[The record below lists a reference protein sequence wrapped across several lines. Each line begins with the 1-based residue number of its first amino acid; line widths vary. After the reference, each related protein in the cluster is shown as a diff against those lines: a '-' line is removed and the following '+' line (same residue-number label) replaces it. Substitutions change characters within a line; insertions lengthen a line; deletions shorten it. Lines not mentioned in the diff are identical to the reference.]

1 MRTVAA
7 LASAV
12 ALVSIAVLGFGNAS
26 PRSVPTSA
34 REVTGRPSSAV
45 LDLDGAS
52 ARRLSRSRYQETDR
66 SLAAIRGAFVASL
79 GDFRT
84 KINRNIRLTFR
95 FAPGHI
101 EVDRGDR
108 VTFVNAA
115 RLQESHTMTIARKS
129 ELPTNIEEI
138 FGCGASG
145 SACAPAGR
153 HNGGNLKLEDDND
166 GERGLDGVGDS
177 LFQSRNR
184 SISRRVTASSG
195 TRLHYVCAIH
205 PWMQGHIKVN

>member
-1 MRTVAA
+1 MRRVAA

-12 ALVSIAVLGFGNAS
+12 ALVSIGVVALGNAS
-26 PRSVPTSA
+26 PRSALTSA
-34 REVTGRPSSAV
+34 REVTDMPSSSV
-45 LDLDGAS
+45 LDLDGAL
-52 ARRLSRSRYQETDR
+52 ARRLSRSRYQETER
-66 SLAAIRGAFVASL
+66 SLAAIEGAFVASL

-95 FAPGHI
+95 FTPAHI
-101 EVDRGDR
+101 EVNSGDR

-115 RLQESHTMTIARKS
+115 RLQEGHTITIARKS
-129 ELPTNIEEI
+129 ELPTNIDEI
-138 FGCGASG
+138 FGCGPSG
-145 SACAPAGR
+145 SACAPARDHDGD
-153 HNGGNLKLEDDND
+153 NLKLEDDND

-177 LFQSRNR
+177 LFQGRNR

>member
-1 MRTVAA
+1 MRTVA
-7 LASAV
+7 LTCAV
-12 ALVSIAVLGFGNAS
+12 ALVSIGAVGLGNAS
-26 PRSVPTSA
+26 PRSARTSA
-34 REVTGRPSSAV
+34 RDVTGTPSSAV

-52 ARRLSRSRYQETDR
+52 ARRLSRSRYQEADR

-84 KINRNIRLTFR
+84 TINRNIRLTFR
-95 FAPGHI
+95 FAPSHI
-101 EVDRGDR
+101 EVNSGDR

-115 RLQESHTMTIARKS
+115 RLQESHTITIARKR
-129 ELPTNIEEI
+129 ELPTNIDEI
-138 FGCGASG
+138 FDCGAPG
-145 SACAPAGR
+145 AACAPARG
-153 HNGGNLKLEDDND
+153 HAGDNLKLEDDND

-177 LFQSRNR
+177 LFQRRNR
-184 SISRRVTASSG
+184 SISRRVTAPSG

>member
-1 MRTVAA
+1 MRRVAA
-7 LASAV
+7 LTSAI
-12 ALVSIAVLGFGNAS
+12 ALVTIGVIGLGNAS
-26 PRSVPTSA
+26 PGNARTSA
-34 REVTGRPSSAV
+34 REVTGMPSSAV

-52 ARRLSRSRYQETDR
+52 ARRLSRSRNRETDR

-79 GDFRT
+79 GDFKT
-84 KINRNIRLTFR
+84 KINRNIRLTYR
-95 FAPGHI
+95 FAPSHI

-115 RLQESHTMTIARKS
+115 RLQEGHTITIASKG

-138 FGCGASG
+138 FGCGPSG
-145 SACAPAGR
+145 SACAPAR
-153 HNGGNLKLEDDND
+153 DHNGGNLKLEDDDD

-177 LFQSRNR
+177 LFQRRNQ

>member
-7 LASAV
+7 LTSAV
-12 ALVSIAVLGFGNAS
+12 ALVSLGVVGLGNAT
-26 PRSVPTSA
+26 PRSASTSA
-34 REVTGRPSSAV
+34 RDVTGMPSSAV

-66 SLAAIRGAFVASL
+66 SLAALRGAFVASL

-95 FAPGHI
+95 FAPSHV
-101 EVDRGDR
+101 EVERGDR

-115 RLQESHTMTIARKS
+115 RLQEPHTITIARKS
-129 ELPTNIEEI
+129 ELPTSIEEVLS
-138 FGCGASG
+138 CGAPG
-145 SACAPAGR
+145 TACAPASDHDR
-153 HNGGNLKLEDDND
+153 HNLKLEDDDD

-177 LFQSRNR
+177 LFQRTNR

>member
-7 LASAV
+7 LRSAV
-12 ALVSIAVLGFGNAS
+12 ALVSIGVVGLGNAS
-26 PRSVPTSA
+26 PGNAPTSA
-34 REVTGRPSSAV
+34 RDVSGMPSSAV

-52 ARRLSRSRYQETDR
+52 ARRLSRSRYQVADR
-66 SLAAIRGAFVASL
+66 SLAAISGTFVASL
-79 GDFRT
+79 GDFKT
-84 KINRNIRLTFR
+84 KINRNIRLTYR
-95 FAPGHI
+95 FAPSHI

-115 RLQESHTMTIARKS
+115 RLQEPHTITIARKS

-138 FGCGASG
+138 FDCGAPE
-145 SACAPAGR
+145 SACAPARG
-153 HNGGNLKLEDDND
+153 HNSDNLKLEDDND

-177 LFQSRNR
+177 LFQRGNR

>member
-7 LASAV
+7 LTSAV
-12 ALVSIAVLGFGNAS
+12 ALVTIGVVGLGNAS
-26 PRSVPTSA
+26 PGKAPTSTGD
-34 REVTGRPSSAV
+34 VTGRPSSAV

-52 ARRLSRSRYQETDR
+52 ARRLSRSRYQEADR

-84 KINRNIRLTFR
+84 KINRNIRLTYR
-95 FAPGHI
+95 FAPAHI

-115 RLQESHTMTIARKS
+115 RLQESHTITIARKS
-129 ELPTNIEEI
+129 ELPTNIDEVLS
-138 FGCGASG
+138 CGAPG
-145 SACAPAGR
+145 TACAPGR
-153 HNGGNLKLEDDND
+153 GHDPGNLKLEDDND
-166 GERGLDGVGDS
+166 AERGLDGVGDS
-177 LFQSRNR
+177 LFQRTHR
-184 SISRRVTASSG
+184 SISRRVTAPSG